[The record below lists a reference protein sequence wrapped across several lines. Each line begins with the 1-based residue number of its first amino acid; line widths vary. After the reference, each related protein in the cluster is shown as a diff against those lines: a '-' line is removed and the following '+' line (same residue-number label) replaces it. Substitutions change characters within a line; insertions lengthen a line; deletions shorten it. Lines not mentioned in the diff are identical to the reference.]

1 MMSTYFCFLVSVLI
15 GKNYA
20 EMTCQTVQ
28 QKDTATL
35 SCGHSEGDVTWS
47 RDQDGGRVDILTVRK
62 GQDSEDKHIHDPGK
76 RFSSVADK
84 SLTILRVISSDSG
97 VYYCNGEPVVN
108 LTVTPE
114 KVPEEVQKRTCV
126 PKSPPTTNVTM
137 TTHTT
142 KNPTTR
148 VKNTDV
154 TMTPHTTKN
163 PTTRVKNKVTTR
175 TVSVGE
181 ESETTKKD
189 EKNKK
194 DDKKKKKDG
203 KKKDKE
209 EKKEVKNE
217 KKDEKTKNVT
227 MTPHTTKNPTT
238 RVKNKVT
245 TRTVSVG
252 EESETTKKDEKNKK
266 DDKKKKKDGKKKDK
280 EEKKEVKNE
289 KKDEK
294 TKNVTMT
301 PHTTKNP
308 TTRVKN
314 KVTTRT
320 VSVGEES
327 ETTKKDEKNKKDDKK
342 KKKDGK
348 KKDKEEKKEVKNE
361 KKDEKTKS
369 HWRLLV
375 GVAAGGLVL
384 VLFLLLV
391 GFLIRRRWAEGDRDR
406 RLDHVYAEISD
417 VTQQPK
423 DESCSSSPKEHSVYN
438 LAGAQEV
445 ITMDPIYHTIQD
457 PNITTNLSNGENP
470 YFLAQNPDVPETSF
484 D

>member
-108 LTVTPE
+108 LTVTP
-114 KVPEEVQKRTCV
+114 
-126 PKSPPTTNVTM
+126 
-137 TTHTT
+137 
-142 KNPTTR
+142 
-148 VKNTDV
+148 DV

-423 DESCSSSPKEHSVYN
+423 DESFSLSPGSSSPKEHSVYN